1 MTEGMNTS
9 AARGAWHQL
18 FVCYRREDTAGHA
31 LLLKDALDRVP
42 GVSVF
47 LDVHSIP
54 AGVDFVEHARE
65 RVAACHAVLV
75 LIGDE
80 WLRSRNDRQRL
91 HDEDDHVRTE
101 IRWALERKVDIYPV
115 LVERASMPKRSELPE
130 DICKLAHMHAVEIFD
145 HSWRED
151 LGRLVEALG
160 LDRTE
165 QQPSEP
171 LKAPTS
177 GSMGFRAAAFPGRLT
192 GRWIA
197 DHVPRL
203 SRTELAA
210 LIAELRSRGYYE
222 ADVERTVK
230 RSRFRPPKK
239 LPPRVTQAWLEE
251 AVPLM
256 TTYQLRETIKRLK
269 DRQWTAADI
278 EQRVMPLAATFTVE
292 PLPRKITMSFL
303 EERALLLPSAQAREL
318 ARTMRARGW
327 DEEDIDAY
335 VPHAA

>member
-1 MTEGMNTS
+1 MHAN
-9 AARGAWHQL
+9 AASEANYQL

-31 LLLKDALDRVP
+31 LLLKNALDRVP

-80 WLRSRNDRQRL
+80 WLRSRSGQQRL
-91 HDEDDHVRTE
+91 HEEDDHVRTE

-115 LVERASMPKRSELPE
+115 LVERATMPKKSELPE

-145 HSWRED
+145 HSWQAD
-151 LGRLVEALG
+151 LERLVEALG
-160 LDRTE
+160 VGRTE
-165 QQPSEP
+165 QRPSEP
-171 LKAPTS
+171 AKAPIS
-177 GSMGFRAAAFPGRLT
+177 GPKGFARAGFPGRLT
-192 GRWIA
+192 RRWI
-197 DHVPRL
+197 DDYVPGL
-203 SRTELAA
+203 SHTELAA

-230 RSRFRPPKK
+230 RSQFRAPKK
-239 LPPRVTQAWLEE
+239 LPSKVTQGWLEE
-251 AVPLM
+251 KVPLM
-256 TTYQLRETIKRLK
+256 TTYQLREAITKLK
-269 DRQWTAADI
+269 DRRWSASDI
-278 EQRVMPLAATFTVE
+278 ERRVMPLAASFSVGA
-292 PLPRKITMSFL
+292 LPRKITMSFL
-303 EERALLLPSAQAREL
+303 EERALLLPPAQAREL

-327 DEEDIDAY
+327 DEEDIEAY
-335 VPHAA
+335 VPNAA